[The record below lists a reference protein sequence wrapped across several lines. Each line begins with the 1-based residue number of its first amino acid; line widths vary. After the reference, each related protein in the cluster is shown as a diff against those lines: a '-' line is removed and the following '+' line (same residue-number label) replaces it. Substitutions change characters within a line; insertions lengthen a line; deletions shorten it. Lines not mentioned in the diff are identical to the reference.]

1 MKTAERIRVRNKE
14 CNVGRRSQQKMENS
28 SSALLKKLKREA
40 AQRRKAQARSLK
52 LRAEEQERLQ
62 RLVKSP
68 GQMSPYQPPNA
79 YPSTK
84 GPNA

>member
-1 MKTAERIRVRNKE
+1 
-14 CNVGRRSQQKMENS
+14 MENS
-28 SSALLKKLKREA
+28 SSASLKKLKREA

-68 GQMSPYQPPNA
+68 GQLNPYQPSST
-79 YPSTK
+79 YPSTQSPD
-84 GPNA
+84 G

>member
-1 MKTAERIRVRNKE
+1 MKTDERIRVRNKE

-68 GQMSPYQPPNA
+68 GQTSPYQPPNA

-84 GPNA
+84 GPNV

>member
-1 MKTAERIRVRNKE
+1 
-14 CNVGRRSQQKMENS
+14 MENS

-62 RLVKSP
+62 RLVKFP
-68 GQMSPYQPPNA
+68 G
-79 YPSTK
+79 
-84 GPNA
+84 